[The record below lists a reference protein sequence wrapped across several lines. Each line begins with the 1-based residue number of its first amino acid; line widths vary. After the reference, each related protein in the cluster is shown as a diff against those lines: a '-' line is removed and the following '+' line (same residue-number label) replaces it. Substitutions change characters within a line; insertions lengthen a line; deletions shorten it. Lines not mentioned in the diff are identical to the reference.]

1 MSRALLLSGLL
12 ALASGSTLL
21 TTSCTPAEE
30 PPAAGA
36 SLPVVR
42 TGGGTEMVRI
52 PAGDFEMGSARGRDV
67 EQPVHTVRVDE
78 FLMDR
83 TEVTQEQY
91 EKFKLPN
98 PSRFKGPSLPVEMI
112 PWTKAALFCNVR
124 SRAEGLEPCYNEDTA
139 ECDFSKNGYRL
150 PTEAEWEYACRAGTK
165 SEYSFGEARRAG
177 DHAWFADNA
186 QKRTHPVGQKR
197 PNPWGLYDMHG
208 NVAEWCNDVFG
219 KDYYKTSISANP
231 RGPEEGEMYV
241 LRGGSWKGSVE
252 LLTSFHRVAENPG
265 FADACLAPDTMGF
278 RCVRKVPP
286 ASAQAAAGGAQAAA
300 GDKKPTGFVTG
311 EVYLQHHTGPGF
323 PERPARLEAIVK
335 RLKDKGLMEQL
346 TVLEGKPAPTE
357 PNAAVPPPPHIERV
371 RKACEGLGDRVEH
384 LDTGDMPIS
393 AKSYDAALSAVGG
406 VLAAVDG
413 VMEGRIRNAFCAVR
427 PPGHHA
433 LKEKAMGFCLFNN
446 VAVAARHL
454 LNKHKLE
461 RVLIVDWDVHHGNGT
476 QDEFYQDGRV
486 MLFDTHLSPFYPGS
500 GAESEKGKGKG
511 EGLIINVPL
520 PKGAG
525 DAEFRKIYE
534 EKLKPAA
541 LAFKPDFILIS
552 AGFDSARGDLLGRL
566 DLTPTGY
573 TAMTKVVR
581 EIADATAKGRI
592 VSMLEG
598 GYNLDALADSV
609 EAHVRALM
617 E

>member
-1 MSRALLLSGLL
+1 MRRAAFLSALL
-12 ALASGSTLL
+12 ALAS
-21 TTSCTPAEE
+21 CTPPED

-36 SLPVVR
+36 SLPVFK
-42 TGGGTEMVRI
+42 TDGGVEMVRI
-52 PAGDFEMGSARGRDV
+52 PEGDFEMGSARGRDV
-67 EQPVHTVRVDE
+67 EQPVHKVHLDE

-83 TEVTQEQY
+83 TEVTQEIY
-91 EKFKLPN
+91 EKYKLPN
-98 PSRFKGPSLPVEMI
+98 PSRFKGPTLPVEMI

-124 SRAEGLEPCYNEDTA
+124 SKAEGLEPCYNEDTA

-165 SEYSFGEARRAG
+165 AEYSFGDPRRAA
-177 DHAWFADNA
+177 DYAWFGDNA
-186 QKRTHPVGQKR
+186 QKKTHPVGQKK

-219 KDYYKTSISANP
+219 KDYYQTSVPVNP
-231 RGPEEGEMYV
+231 RGPSEGEMYV

-252 LLTSFHRVAENPG
+252 VLRSFHRVAENPG

-278 RCVRKVPP
+278 RCVRKMPKPP
-286 ASAQAAAGGAQAAA
+286 AAA
-300 GDKKPTGFVTG
+300 DKKPTGFVTAD
-311 EVYLQHHTGPGF
+311 VYLEHKTGAGF
-323 PERPARLEAIVK
+323 PERPARLEAILK
-335 RLKDKGLMEQL
+335 RLKEKGLLAQL
-346 TVLEGKPAPTE
+346 TAIEAKPSPIEPITAVHRLEY
-357 PNAAVPPPPHIERV
+357 VERV
-371 RKACEGLGDRVEH
+371 KKACEGLGDRVEH
-384 LDTGDMPIS
+384 LDSGDMPIS
-393 AKSYDAALSAVGG
+393 AKSYEAALAAVGG

-413 VMEGRIRNAFCAVR
+413 VMDGKIRNAFCAVR

-433 LKEKAMGFCLFNN
+433 LKDKAMGFCLFNN
-446 VAVAARHL
+446 VAIAARHL
-454 LNKHKLE
+454 LDKHRLGK
-461 RVLIVDWDVHHGNGT
+461 VLIVDWDVHHGNGT
-476 QDEFYQDGRV
+476 QDEFYEDGRV
-486 MLFDTHLSPFYPGS
+486 MYFSTHLSPFYPRTGN
-500 GAESEKGKGKG
+500 EDEKGKGKG
-511 EGLIINVPL
+511 LGCIVNVPL
-520 PKGAG
+520 PEKTG
-525 DAEFRKIYE
+525 DDAFKKIYE

-566 DLTPTGY
+566 DLTPAGY
-573 TAMTKVVR
+573 RAMTKIVR

-592 VSMLEG
+592 VSILEG

>member
-1 MSRALLLSGLL
+1 MSRATLLSALL
-12 ALASGSTLL
+12 ALAN
-21 TTSCTPAEE
+21 CTPAEE
-30 PPAAGA
+30 PPPAGA

-42 TGGGTEMVRI
+42 TEGGVEMVRI
-52 PAGDFEMGSARGRDV
+52 PEGDFDMGSARGRDV
-67 EQPVHTVRVDE
+67 EQPVHKVHLDE

-98 PSRFKGPSLPVEMI
+98 PSRYKGPSLPVEMI
-112 PWTKAALFCNVR
+112 PWTKAALYCNVR
-124 SRAEGLEPCYNEDTA
+124 SKAEGLDPCYNEDTA

-165 SEYSFGEARRAG
+165 GEYSFGDGRRAG
-177 DHAWFADNA
+177 DYAWFADNA
-186 QKRTHPVGQKR
+186 QKKTHPVGQKK

-208 NVAEWCNDVFG
+208 NVAEWCNDMFG
-219 KDYYKTSISANP
+219 KDSYKSSAAANP
-231 RGPEEGEMYV
+231 RGPSEGDMYV
-241 LRGGSWKGSVE
+241 LRGGSWKGSAEV
-252 LLTSFHRVAENPG
+252 LTSFHRVAENPG

-278 RCVRKVPP
+278 RCVRKP
-286 ASAQAAAGGAQAAA
+286 ASAKASA
-300 GDKKPTGFVTG
+300 GDKKLPTGFVTAPI
-311 EVYLQHHTGPGF
+311 YLEHQTGPNF
-323 PERPARLEAIVK
+323 PERPARLEAILK
-335 RLKDKGLMEQL
+335 RLKDKGLLAQL
-346 TVLEGKPAPTE
+346 TSIDAKPSSVE
-357 PNAAVPPPPHIERV
+357 PITAVHQASYVERV
-371 RKACEGLGDRVEH
+371 KKACEGLGDKVDH

-393 AKSYDAALSAVGG
+393 AKSYEAALTAVGG

-413 VMEGRIRNAFCAVR
+413 VMEGRIGNAFCAVR

-433 LKEKAMGFCLFNN
+433 LKDKAMGFCLFNN
-446 VAVAARHL
+446 VAIAARHL
-454 LNKHKLE
+454 LDRHKLGK
-461 RVLIVDWDVHHGNGT
+461 VLIVDWDVHHGNGT
-476 QDEFYQDGRV
+476 QDEFYEDGRV
-486 MLFDTHLSPFYPGS
+486 MYFSTHLSPFYPRTGN
-500 GAESEKGKGKG
+500 EDEKGKGKG
-511 EGLIINVPL
+511 LGLIINVPL
-520 PKGAG
+520 PEKTG
-525 DAEFRKIYE
+525 DEAFKKIYE

-566 DLTPTGY
+566 DLTPAGY
-573 TAMTKVVR
+573 TAMTKIVR
-581 EIADATAKGRI
+581 EIADATCKGRV